1 MQPFLLCIV
10 SLYFLFICTRARV
23 IFVERSSPGGGGG
36 PGRRAAAGGG
46 GLAGRGGTA
55 DDVYLDFD
63 GDSLPGP
70 ARRICGICGVL
81 ICPNAFAAPAVFSL
95 RPSRGESFPKSVIL
109 RYYRFKLYPTSFV
122 PPCTD
127 YPHQLLDVNE

>member
-1 MQPFLLCIV
+1 MRDRLSVAVAGL
-10 SLYFLFICTRARV
+10 
-23 IFVERSSPGGGGG
+23 GGGRWRFGG
-36 PGRRAAAGGG
+36 A
-46 GLAGRGGTA
+46 GTA
-55 DDVYLDFD
+55 DDVYLDFNWER
-63 GDSLPGP
+63 LPAP
-70 ARRICGICGVL
+70 ARRICGCGIYGVL
-81 ICPNAFAAPAVFSL
+81 IHLNAFSAPAVFSL